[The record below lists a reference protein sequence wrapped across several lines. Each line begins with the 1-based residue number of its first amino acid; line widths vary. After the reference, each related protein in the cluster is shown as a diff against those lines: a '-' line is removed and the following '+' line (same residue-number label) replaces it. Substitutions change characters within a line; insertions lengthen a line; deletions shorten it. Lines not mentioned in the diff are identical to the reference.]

1 MIQPL
6 PAADTA
12 RARGHRS
19 RCWAGFAAVVMVA
32 GLATGGLATGTS
44 ATASAASS
52 RPWAGRTIRLGA
64 IFSTTGAGTAYGPQQ
79 VKAARLAVRQVNA
92 TGGVR
97 GAKIRLTIVNDGSVP
112 ATAASKMRTLITEDK
127 VVAVLGPTFSNS
139 AASADPVADS
149 LATPVLAVSNT
160 GPGIVGQCAYPCT
173 WIFRDSLG
181 EATSL
186 PANIDTYVAR
196 AHPTSASVLYPATDP
211 FAASTATIGAQ
222 ALTADG
228 VDVPAPVVVPDP
240 TQPTAAVAQALAGS
254 PSVVVVTSSSATAAG
269 EIVKALRAQGF
280 KGQILGGNAFNSK
293 SVAETAGSADT
304 GTQSAAAW
312 FVGNPSKVNKSFVA
326 AYRARYGS
334 APDQFAALAY
344 TGVKL
349 LATAAASARLDFTSV
364 AHDRTVLEASL
375 AKVRANTP
383 LGQFQFTADH
393 DVDQP
398 IWVVAATA
406 GGGYRLVKVLPRSA
420 STAPAVPTTTGPT
433 STTTG

>member
-1 MIQPL
+1 MTQPL
-6 PAADTA
+6 PATNEA
-12 RARGHRS
+12 RAHS
-19 RCWAGFAAVVMVA
+19 RRLWPRAGCVALVAAV
-32 GLATGGLATGTS
+32 GLLSSGLVVTGGS
-44 ATASAASS
+44 AAASAAGA
-52 RPWAGRTIRLGA
+52 RPWAGRTIQLGA
-64 IFSTTGAGTAYGPQQ
+64 IFSTTGTGTAYGPQQ
-79 VKAARLAVRQVNA
+79 VKGAKLAVRQINA
-92 TGGVR
+92 AGGVR

-112 ATAASKMRTLITEDK
+112 ATAASKMRALITKGK

-139 AASADPVADS
+139 AAAADPVADS

-196 AHPTSASVLYPATDP
+196 AHPKSASVLYPATDP
-211 FAASTATIGAQ
+211 FAASTAAIGTQ

-228 VDVPAPVVVPDP
+228 VDVPTPVVVPDP
-240 TQPTAAVAQALAGS
+240 TQPTASVAQALAGN
-254 PSVVVVTSSSATAAG
+254 PSVVVVTSSSATAAA
-269 EIVKALRAQGF
+269 EIVKALRTQGF
-280 KGQILGGNAFNSK
+280 RGQILGGNAFNSK

-312 FVGNPSKVNKSFVA
+312 FVGNPSKVNRSFVA
-326 AYRARYGS
+326 AYRTRYGS

-344 TGVKL
+344 TGVEL
-349 LATAAASARLDFTSV
+349 LATAAGSARLGFTSV
-364 AHDRTVLEASL
+364 AHDRAALKASL
-375 AKVRANTP
+375 ATVRVNTP
-383 LGQFQFTADH
+383 LGRFQFTADH

-398 IWVVAATA
+398 IWIVAATN

-420 STAPAVPTTTGPT
+420 STAPVVPR
-433 STTTG
+433 